1 MPDVGPLDILYILE
15 LAEACILVH
24 ADYCLGH
31 VGNYLLLGRGKCLV
45 YNLIDLAEKY
55 NKQLQMV

>member
-15 LAEACILVH
+15 LAEGCILVH
-24 ADYCLGH
+24 VDYYLGH
-31 VGNYLLLGRGKCLV
+31 VGTYLLLGRGKCLV